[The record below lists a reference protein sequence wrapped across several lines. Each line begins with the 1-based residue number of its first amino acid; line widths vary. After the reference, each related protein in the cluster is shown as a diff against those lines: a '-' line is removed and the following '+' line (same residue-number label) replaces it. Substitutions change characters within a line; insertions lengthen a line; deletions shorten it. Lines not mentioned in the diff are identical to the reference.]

1 MKDKHS
7 NFHDS
12 IMKFKE
18 NHTKIKINKFEIVKI
33 QEAVLHVLKLKDLN
47 KLRDKFDGVVYYEK
61 FLRDTICEIAIE
73 KLLKK
78 KIIDW
83 ESKKNKKG
91 YKPSFIFNEKIAEI
105 IFVPYEEYP
114 VIINEPKS
122 EIVFFCTIRGGDSV
136 IVLGYLD
143 KTTIEIHSEE
153 CDGEL
158 FVNSPKR
165 IFYGFEYL
173 KKFQTNE

>member
-83 ESKKNKKG
+83 ESKKIKKDTSLHLSSMRRLQ
-91 YKPSFIFNEKIAEI
+91 K
-105 IFVPYEEYP
+105 
-114 VIINEPKS
+114 
-122 EIVFFCTIRGGDSV
+122 
-136 IVLGYLD
+136 
-143 KTTIEIHSEE
+143 
-153 CDGEL
+153 L
-158 FVNSPKR
+158 FLYRTKNTR
-165 IFYGFEYL
+165 
-173 KKFQTNE
+173 